1 MTESTS
7 PTYLPPL
14 PEYRPPETYVDEFPE
29 RSRYDAVVVGAG
41 PNGLIAAAYLAK
53 AGMRVCVC
61 ERRYEIGG
69 GLATEEILF
78 PGHYSNPHAI
88 YHMMVDYMP
97 PLADLGLDRHGLT
110 FVSPNAQTA
119 AVFEDGSSLLLC
131 RMLEDTKDSIAKF
144 SERDSATF
152 GRVMRLWRR
161 IVEELVA
168 PATYIPP
175 VAPLDLIEAME
186 STDIG
191 RELLKV
197 TEKSPLEV
205 ITELFEHE
213 KVRSL
218 LLYVACMWGL
228 DPEETGLGFMVPLLV
243 DRTMNKAQC
252 YGGSHRLAAAL
263 GREVLRNGGT
273 ILDTAE
279 VGQIL
284 LDGDVVTG
292 VELEDGRIIETDIV
306 LSSLDPHSTFLDL
319 VGREHLS
326 RSMTQSVDGWE
337 WEKMSF
343 FTTHIVTSG
352 APHYACDDPWVDKA
366 FMTVLG
372 LEDTEHLL
380 GWWDNVS
387 AGRIDGPVIGHA
399 TCETIYDPTLS
410 RVPGHEV
417 GFLQIHA
424 PFDLEGGWDSRRE
437 EIADLVVDRWRGA
450 APGLEVVMRHSETP
464 VDIATRLPNMRR
476 GSIKHGAYN
485 PLQMGSMRPN
495 DECSSSRTPI
505 DGLYVCGA
513 STYPGGLIIG
523 GPGYIAANVV
533 AEDAGVEK
541 WWREPDY
548 IAKYRHTYLQEPTGV

>member
-1 MTESTS
+1 MTG
-7 PTYLPPL
+7 YQPPL
-14 PEYRPPETYVDEFPE
+14 PGYRPPTTFVEEFPE
-29 RSRYDAVVVGAG
+29 RSTYDAVVIGAG
-41 PNGLIAAAYLAK
+41 PNGLIAAAYLAR
-53 AGMRVCVC
+53 AGLRVCVC

-78 PGHYSNPHAI
+78 PSHYSNPHAV

-131 RMLEDTKDSIAKF
+131 RMIEDTKDSIATL
-144 SERDSATF
+144 SERDSRTF
-152 GRVMRLWRR
+152 GQVMRTWRR
-161 IVEELVA
+161 LVEELVA
-168 PATYIPP
+168 PATYLPP
-175 VAPLDLIEAME
+175 VPPVDLIEAME
-186 STDIG
+186 RTELG
-191 RELLKV
+191 RELL
-197 TEKSPLEV
+197 ELSEQSPLEIV
-205 ITELFEHE
+205 TGLFEHE
-213 KVRSL
+213 KVRAL

-243 DRTMNKAQC
+243 DRTMNKAIC

-263 GREVLRNGGT
+263 GREVLRHGGT

-279 VGQIL
+279 VVRVHVR
-284 LDGDVVTG
+284 DGVATG
-292 VELEDGRIIETDIV
+292 VEMEDGRTVEAGIV

-319 VGREHLS
+319 VGREHLTPS
-326 RSMTQSVDGWE
+326 LTAAVDGWE
-337 WEKMSF
+337 WEKWSF
-343 FTTHIVTSG
+343 FTTHVVTDG
-352 APHYACDDPWVDKA
+352 PPRYAGDDPWVDDA

-372 LEDTEHLL
+372 LDGVDGLL
-380 GWWDNVS
+380 DWWDGVVG
-387 AGRIDGPVIGHA
+387 GRIDGGVVGHA
-399 TCETIYDPTLS
+399 TCETRYDPTLS
-410 RVPGHEV
+410 KVPGHHV

-424 PFDLEGGWDSRRE
+424 PFDLEGGWDARR
-437 EIADLVVDRWRGA
+437 ADVEALVLDRWRGA
-450 APGLEVVMRHSETP
+450 APGLGVLTAHSETP
-464 VDIATRLPNMRR
+464 VDIAARLPNMRR

-505 DGLYVCGA
+505 EGLYVCGA

-523 GPGYIAANVV
+523 GPGYIAANAV

-548 IAKYRHTYLQEPTGV
+548 IARYRHTYFAEPSPV